1 MLTRNASSLKNPL
14 QASDGCGLLIL
25 AATLLVPARL
35 TQAQTAGHPAESRM
49 QQIHEAVRLAQH
61 DDPNGAMQ
69 IASQL
74 LKQDP

>member
-1 MLTRNASSLKNPL
+1 
-14 QASDGCGLLIL
+14 
-25 AATLLVPARL
+25 
-35 TQAQTAGHPAESRM
+35 M